1 MKTHVVIDL
10 TYHEDE
16 GNQVFVGTLQ
26 ECNDWVSDQDM
37 IGLEVKPMTVEELRI
52 HNPIISIA
60 KSGKRYHN
68 IPKEIDV
75 EIWDKMTVAER
86 LQYKGLI

>member
-26 ECNDWVSDQDM
+26 ECNEFVAQQNTY
-37 IGLEVKPMTVEELRI
+37 GLEVHIMTKEELAI
-52 HNPIISIA
+52 HN
-60 KSGKRYHN
+60 N
-68 IPKEIDV
+68 
-75 EIWDKMTVAER
+75 
-86 LQYKGLI
+86 